1 MEEDDTPTQKTRR
14 AGGSSCVDAS
24 QSGRTSERLPMT
36 PESQVMTRSRKRRRS
51 PSLSD
56 SQRDIKENKVRVLEP
71 LPPSVLLLSLPKLF
85 AVPPNHKAHIASFV
99 LSLNA
104 LRKCS
109 AMRNLPPDV
118 ECRAWTNLAE
128 VGLKIVRAGWS
139 RDEQFPW
146 AADLENEA
154 RILYYCS
161 QCQSLN
167 KTCFRSKMPSAKD
180 SSLRRRPRLWLSTN
194 KLLPFCKH
202 ASSIC
207 KTTQSAH
214 VRPSNALPLPSPFPQ
229 VRRLSKW
236 PALHRGSCTPLT
248 SPRSHTRYQL
258 VRRI

>member
-1 MEEDDTPTQKTRR
+1 
-14 AGGSSCVDAS
+14 
-24 QSGRTSERLPMT
+24 MT

-56 SQRDIKENKVRVLEP
+56 SQRVIKGNKVRVLEP

-154 RILYYCS
+154 RILYHSS

-167 KTCFRSKMPSAKD
+167 KTFLDRKCHRQRIYHCAEDSVFGCLQTSSCSSTSTPRASAKQSKALTHDPQTPCLFLHLSLKYADFRSGQ
-180 SSLRRRPRLWLSTN
+180 
-194 KLLPFCKH
+194 H
-202 ASSIC
+202 SIV
-207 KTTQSAH
+207 AH
-214 VRPSNALPLPSPFPQ
+214 VYHSP
-229 VRRLSKW
+229 
-236 PALHRGSCTPLT
+236 HHDLT
-248 SPRSHTRYQL
+248 R
-258 VRRI
+258 VIN